1 MRSLAIWATVMIA
14 ALVVTARSEAL
25 AGWCGKSPSGGINCG
40 FATLAQC
47 AAKISNTG
55 GACIQVSGSGAG
67 TTEPEPEHVRR
78 DRPVRPKKEAAS
90 NRQEPVRTGAPATPA
105 VTPVAAPAPIP
116 AAPAAAAASVQAQR
130 QPLDFAGARQ
140 LILSGQYDAGIAA
153 MRALKFDDHPDIA
166 TFLGLAYR
174 KLGRLDEARAWYE
187 RALAVDPNHR
197 LALSFYGM
205 MQAETGDMNLA
216 RADLE
221 KLKLICGGTE
231 CNEYQALAGVIS
243 SQPR

>member
-1 MRSLAIWATVMIA
+1 MRSLAICTAVTIAT
-14 ALVVTARSEAL
+14 LVATARTGAL
-25 AGWCGKSPSGGINCG
+25 ADWCGKSPSGSTDCG

-55 GACIQVSGSGAG
+55 GACIQSGGAG
-67 TTEPEPEHVRR
+67 AAAAKPESERVQRERPERT
-78 DRPVRPKKEAAS
+78 KKEAAPKH
-90 NRQEPVRTGAPATPA
+90 QDTIRTSTPA
-105 VTPVAAPAPIP
+105 APVVAPVAAPAPIP
-116 AAPAAAAASVQAQR
+116 AATAAPIQPAQK
-130 QPLDFAGARQ
+130 QPLDFADARQ
-140 LILSGQYDAGIAA
+140 LILGGQYDAGIAA

-205 MQAETGDMNLA
+205 MRAETGDMNRA

-221 KLKLICGGTE
+221 KLKVICGGTE

>member
-1 MRSLAIWATVMIA
+1 MRSLAICTAVTIA
-14 ALVVTARSEAL
+14 ALVATARTDAL
-25 AGWCGKSPSGGINCG
+25 AGWCGKSPSGSSNCG

-78 DRPVRPKKEAAS
+78 DRPVRAKKEAAPKH
-90 NRQEPVRTGAPATPA
+90 QDPVRTSAPATPVVA
-105 VTPVAAPAPIP
+105 PVAAPARI
-116 AAPAAAAASVQAQR
+116 PAAAAAPAQPAQQ
-130 QPLDFAGARQ
+130 QPQDFAGARQ
-140 LILSGQYDAGIAA
+140 LILGGQYDAGIAA

-205 MQAETGDMNLA
+205 MRAETGDMDQA

-221 KLKLICGGTE
+221 KLKVICGGTE

>member
-1 MRSLAIWATVMIA
+1 MI
-14 ALVVTARSEAL
+14 E
-25 AGWCGKSPSGGINCG
+25 
-40 FATLAQC
+40 
-47 AAKISNTG
+47 TG
-55 GACIQVSGSGAG
+55 
-67 TTEPEPEHVRR
+67 P
-78 DRPVRPKKEAAS
+78 
-90 NRQEPVRTGAPATPA
+90 
-105 VTPVAAPAPIP
+105 
-116 AAPAAAAASVQAQR
+116 
-130 QPLDFAGARQ
+130 GARQ

-174 KLGRLDEARAWYE
+174 KLGRLDEARTWYE

>member
-1 MRSLAIWATVMIA
+1 
-14 ALVVTARSEAL
+14 
-25 AGWCGKSPSGGINCG
+25 
-40 FATLAQC
+40 
-47 AAKISNTG
+47 
-55 GACIQVSGSGAG
+55 
-67 TTEPEPEHVRR
+67 
-78 DRPVRPKKEAAS
+78 
-90 NRQEPVRTGAPATPA
+90 
-105 VTPVAAPAPIP
+105 VAAPVVAPIP
-116 AAPAAAAASVQAQR
+116 AAPGPALTAASAPAAPQMDNAFVQ
-130 QPLDFAGARQ
+130 ARQ
-140 LILSGQYDAGIAA
+140 LILGGQYDAGIAA
-153 MRALKFDDHPDIA
+153 MRALKFDDHPDVA

-205 MQAETGDMNLA
+205 MRAETGDMNRA

-231 CNEYQALAGVIS
+231 CNEYQGLAAVIS

>member
-1 MRSLAIWATVMIA
+1 MRSLATCATVMIA
-14 ALVVTARSEAL
+14 ALVATAHTDAL
-25 AGWCGKSPSGGINCG
+25 AGWCGKSPSGSTNCG

-67 TTEPEPEHVRR
+67 AAEPEPEHVRR
-78 DRPVRPKKEAAS
+78 DRPVRPKKEATP
-90 NRQEPVRTGAPATPA
+90 NRSEPVRTSAPAVPA
-105 VTPVAAPAPIP
+105 VAPVAAPAPIP
-116 AAPAAAAASVQAQR
+116 AAAAAPVQPAQR
-130 QPLDFAGARQ
+130 QPVDFAGARQ

-174 KLGRLDEARAWYE
+174 KLGRLEEARTWYE

>member
-1 MRSLAIWATVMIA
+1 MRSLAICAAVMIA
-14 ALVVTARSEAL
+14 ATAPTGAL
-25 AGWCGKSPSGGINCG
+25 ASWCGKSPSGSTNCG
-40 FATLAQC
+40 YATLAQC
-47 AAKISNTG
+47 SAKISITG
-55 GACIQVSGSGAG
+55 GACIQNAGGAAA
-67 TTEPEPEHVRR
+67 TAEPEHAQRKH
-78 DRPVRPKKEAAS
+78 PERPKKEAAPK
-90 NRQEPVRTGAPATPA
+90 RQEPVRTSAPVAPAVAPVGTPA
-105 VTPVAAPAPIP
+105 PIPPPAPAPIRP
-116 AAPAAAAASVQAQR
+116 GQQ

-140 LILSGQYDAGIAA
+140 LILNGQYDAGIAA

-187 RALAVDPNHR
+187 RALAVDPSHR

-205 MQAETGDMNLA
+205 MRAETGDMDRA

-243 SQPR
+243 LQSH

>member
-1 MRSLAIWATVMIA
+1 MRSLAICAAVTTA
-14 ALVVTARSEAL
+14 ALAATAPTDAL
-25 AGWCGKSPSGGINCG
+25 ASWCGRSPSGSTNCG
-40 FATLAQC
+40 YATLAQC
-47 AAKISNTG
+47 AAKISTTG
-55 GACIQVSGSGAG
+55 GACIQNAG
-67 TTEPEPEHVRR
+67 GGTATTEPEHARRERPE
-78 DRPVRPKKEAAS
+78 RPKKEAAPK
-90 NRQEPVRTGAPATPA
+90 RQEPVRTSAPAAPA

-116 AAPAAAAASVQAQR
+116 AAAAAPIQPGHQ

-205 MQAETGDMNLA
+205 MRAETGDMARA

-243 SQPR
+243 LRSR

>member
-1 MRSLAIWATVMIA
+1 MRSLAIFAAVMIA
-14 ALVVTARSEAL
+14 ALAATAPTGAL
-25 AGWCGKSPSGGINCG
+25 ASWCGKSPSGSTNCG
-40 FATLAQC
+40 YTTLAQC
-47 AAKISNTG
+47 AAKISITG
-55 GACIQVSGSGAG
+55 GACIQNGSGGAA
-67 TTEPEPEHVRR
+67 TAEPEHARR
-78 DRPVRPKKEAAS
+78 ERPERPKKETAPK
-90 NRQEPVRTGAPATPA
+90 RQEPVRVSAPVAAA
-105 VTPVAAPAPIP
+105 VAPVAAPAPIP
-116 AAPAAAAASVQAQR
+116 AAAAAPIQPGQQ
-130 QPLDFAGARQ
+130 QPLDFAAARQ

-174 KLGRLDEARAWYE
+174 KLGRLEEARAWYE

-205 MQAETGDMNLA
+205 MHAETGDTDRA

-231 CNEYQALAGVIS
+231 CNEYQALAGVLLL
-243 SQPR
+243 RAR

>member
-1 MRSLAIWATVMIA
+1 MRSLAICATVMIA
-14 ALVVTARSEAL
+14 ALVVTARTEAL
-25 AGWCGKSPSGGINCG
+25 ADWCGRSPSGSTNCG

-47 AAKISNTG
+47 GAKISTTG
-55 GACIQVSGSGAG
+55 GACIQNRSGGVA
-67 TTEPEPEHVRR
+67 TTEPEPGRVRR
-78 DRPVRPKKEAAS
+78 ERPERAKKEAAPK
-90 NRQEPVRTGAPATPA
+90 RQEPVRTSAPAAPA
-105 VTPVAAPAPIP
+105 VVAPVAAPAPIP
-116 AAPAAAAASVQAQR
+116 AAAAAPVLPAQQ
-130 QPLDFAGARQ
+130 QPHDFAGARQ

-205 MQAETGDMNLA
+205 MSAETGDMNLA

-221 KLKLICGGTE
+221 KLKLSCGGTE
-231 CNEYQALAGVIS
+231 CNEYQALAAVIS
-243 SQPR
+243 SQSR